1 MFSFPIIATFLTVPS
16 MTVHTRVTITYTDE
30 VIDQISGRA
39 YSAYCKSVGGIAF
52 NGDILPEW
60 SAVRENLREAWRE
73 ATRATL
79 QYAVEIKPGK
89 VANG

>member
-1 MFSFPIIATFLTVPS
+1 

-39 YSAYCKSVGGIAF
+39 YAAYCESVGGIAF
-52 NGDILPEW
+52 NGDVLPLW
-60 SAVRENLREAWRE
+60 PDVRENLREAWRA